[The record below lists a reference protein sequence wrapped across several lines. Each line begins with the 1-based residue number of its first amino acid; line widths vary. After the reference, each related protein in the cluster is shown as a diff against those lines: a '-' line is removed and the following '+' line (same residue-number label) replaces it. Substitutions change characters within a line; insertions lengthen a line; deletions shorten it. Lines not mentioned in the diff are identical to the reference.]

1 MLSQDSD
8 VERRG
13 PSMKNDLAL
22 IGVAKT
28 FGPHVAVQDVSV
40 DIAEGSF
47 FSFLGPSGCGKT
59 TILRMISGF
68 IEPSAGSIRLGTLDL
83 AGIVPNRRPT
93 ALIFQNLA
101 LFPLMSVAEN
111 IGYGLKVRGVSAAA
125 RGRKVDEMLDLIA
138 LSGFAGKR
146 IEELS
151 GGQRQ
156 RIAIARALAVEPKV
170 LLLDEP
176 LSALDLK
183 LRQHMRAELRT
194 LQRRA
199 GITFIYITHDQGEAL
214 AMSDRVAVMSKGQIE
229 QIGGSSDIYDNPGS
243 AFVASFVGE
252 SNILVGRITATDGQ
266 FAVIETAVGDLRG
279 RNPKHLTTGDAA
291 MLFVRPERLRIAA
304 AEDDLV
310 VNSLTG
316 DINEVMFEGLTFI
329 ITLRHVSSR
338 LVTLSL
344 ANDGTGLAFAPGSR
358 QTVSFSPA
366 DGLILPAGPIARL
379 DVVP

>member
-1 MLSQDSD
+1 
-8 VERRG
+8 
-13 PSMKNDLAL
+13 MKNDLAL